1 MCGIAGV
8 LDKSSNTEVISSL
21 VTDMCNVIKHRGP
34 DGDGWYMA
42 DHLVMG
48 MRRLSIIDIEG
59 AKQPFK
65 TEDGNVIVL
74 YNGEIYNY
82 IELKEDLKKLGYQFK
97 TGGDGEVIPY
107 LYEQYGIDFIS
118 HLRGMFAISLLD
130 KVSNKLYLV
139 RDRMGEKP
147 VYYYRCD
154 ITNAFYYAS
163 EIKALLKVLPEREFS
178 INTDSIDLYLK
189 YQFVPEPQTL
199 FNEINKV
206 PAGHYLEVNF
216 PENNY
221 QVCKYWDLSSAGDS
235 PINKISPD
243 AIEKNLIDIMS
254 IIGRSDVPVG
264 IMLSGGIDSSAV
276 ATIFSSIN
284 NAHLNKAFTV
294 GYQENPPTDERK
306 FARSLAKNL
315 KIPFQ
320 EVEISTSEFV
330 RDLPELVRHM
340 DDPVAD
346 IAAYSIFRVM
356 QAATKDGLKVILNG
370 IGADEI
376 FWGYPWTSQA
386 VRETLKQIKEGEDS
400 HLYFYEHNADF
411 NFAKYLAK
419 KLYTRKFKNDLTK
432 ENEKRFYK
440 LKGKE
445 NIQIQMINILCQTW
459 LFSDPVALGDRLS
472 MANSIELRSP
482 FLDHKLVELAISI
495 NKAQERLFEE
505 EPKQS
510 LKDALKKYLPA
521 SILGREKKGF
531 TPPTKKWLAAVFTQ
545 YQEILHDGYL
555 VRSGLISKFA
565 LKTTILIT
573 FLSKKHSTRYSM
585 FMYKLILLELWLA
598 GNISG
603 SRT

>member
-1 MCGIAGV
+1 MCGIAGI

-21 VTDMCNVIKHRGP
+21 VTDMCNSIKHRGP
-34 DGDGWYMA
+34 DGDGRYVA

-48 MRRLSIIDIEG
+48 MRRLSIIDIDG

-65 TEDGNVIVL
+65 TEDGNVIAL

-97 TGGDGEVIPY
+97 TDGDGEVIPY

-130 KVSNKLYLV
+130 KVSNKLYLI

-147 VYYYRCD
+147 IYYYHSD
-154 ITNAFYYAS
+154 KINAFYYAS

-199 FNEINKV
+199 FNEIIKV
-206 PAGHYLEVNF
+206 PAAHYLEVNI
-216 PENNY
+216 PDNNY
-221 QVCKYWDLSSAGDS
+221 QVCKYWDLSLAGNS
-235 PINKISPD
+235 SINKNSSD

-276 ATIFSSIN
+276 ATIFTSIN

-306 FARSLAKNL
+306 FARSLAKDL
-315 KIPFQ
+315 EIPFQ

-356 QAATKDGLKVILNG
+356 KAASKDGLKVILNG

-386 VRETLKQIKEGEDS
+386 VRQTLKQIKEGEDS

-419 KLYTRKFKNDLTK
+419 KLYTRKFKNGLTQ

-440 LKGKE
+440 LKGKK
-445 NIQIQMINILCQTW
+445 NIQIQMINVLCQTW

-495 NKAQERLFEE
+495 NNEQARLFEE
-505 EPKQS
+505 EPKKK
-510 LKDALKKYLPA
+510 LKDALRKYLPA
-521 SILGREKKGF
+521 SILDREKKGF

-545 YQEILHDGYL
+545 YQDILHDGYL
-555 VRSGLISKFA
+555 VRSGLISKFT

-573 FLSKKHSTRYSM
+573 FLSKKYSTRYST

-598 GNISG
+598 GNIDG
-603 SRT
+603 SKT